1 MLEPFIADWLNL
13 LIRWGHMIAGIAWI
27 GTSFYFVALDFSLKS
42 REGLPAGVR
51 GEAWE
56 VHGGGFYHVQKY
68 LSAPERMPEHLTWFK
83 WEAYLTWVTGFFL
96 LAVVYY
102 LDARANLIDPAVLDL
117 SPWAAIA
124 ISLVSIIAGWAVY
137 DGLCRSPIGRNTG
150 ALAACLFA
158 LILLFAYV
166 FTHVFS
172 GRGAFIHVGVIVG
185 TMMAANVF
193 MVIIPNQRKITAALI
208 RGETPDPRLGAIGK
222 QRSLHNTYLTL
233 PVLLMMISN
242 HFSMLTNAPNSWL
255 LVGLVIVGG
264 AALRHFLVRHE
275 VGDPLAKIAWT
286 LPVIFVALGLA
297 WWLSAAPLLSLDWA
311 NLLIRWGHMIAGI
324 AWIGTSFYFVAL
336 DFSLRKHGGLPP
348 GVAGEAW
355 EVHGGGFYHVRKY
368 LTAPETLPQDLIWFK
383 WEAYLTWMTGFL
395 LLVVLYYL
403 QAESYLIDPNVMA
416 LSPWQ
421 AVGISVASLVIGWV
435 LYTALCRS
443 PVGRNTG
450 LLALCLFVMLLG
462 FAWGY
467 THVFSGRGAFIHIGA
482 LIGTIMAA
490 NVFMV
495 IIPNQRKI
503 TAALLKGEK
512 PDARL
517 GVIGKQR
524 SLHNTY
530 LTLPVLAMMISNHF
544 PMVTD
549 HAQAWLL
556 AGLILIGGGLT
567 RHFLVRTE
575 VGDAQRDIAW
585 TLPLIGTAL
594 AFALLLTQPAKLVLF
609 PGEVTDQEALSIVQ
623 TRCAA
628 CHAANPTDA
637 TIKVAPKGVHLET
650 LENLKRY
657 AAQVETQAVKSKAM
671 PLGNRTGITEE
682 ERAKLGTWIAKW
694 TAQQ

>member
-1 MLEPFIADWLNL
+1 MEPFIADWLNL
-13 LIRWGHMIAGIAWI
+13 LIRWGHMVAGIAWI
-27 GTSFYFVALDFSLKS
+27 GTSFYFVALDFSLKT
-42 REGLPAGVR
+42 RDGLPAGVR

-68 LSAPERMPEHLTWFK
+68 LSAPASMPDHLTWFK
-83 WEAYLTWVTGFFL
+83 WEAYLTWVTGFL
-96 LAVVYY
+96 LLIVQYY
-102 LDARANLIDPAVLDL
+102 AQASAYLIDPAILPL
-117 SPWAAIA
+117 TPWAAIG
-124 ISLVSIIAGWAVY
+124 ISVVSIIAAWGLY
-137 DGLCRSPIGRNTG
+137 DGLCRSPLGQNTT
-150 ALAACLFA
+150 ALAASVFA
-158 LILLFAYV
+158 LILAFAYL

-208 RGETPDPRLGAIGK
+208 KGETPDPRFGVIGK

-242 HFSMLTNAPNSWL
+242 HFAMITDAAHGWL
-255 LVGLVIVGG
+255 LVGAIVVAG

-275 VGDPLAKIAWT
+275 VGDPLSKIAWT
-286 LPVIFVALGLA
+286 LPIIAIGLA
-297 WWLSAAPLLSLDWA
+297 LAWYLSSQPLLSLDWA

-336 DFSLRKHGGLPP
+336 DFSLRKHANLPP

-368 LTAPETLPQDLIWFK
+368 LTAPETLPKDLIWFK

-403 QAESYLIDPNVMA
+403 QAETYLIDPAIMP
-416 LSPWQ
+416 LTQWQ
-421 AVGISVASLVIGWV
+421 AIGISVASLAIGWTV
-435 LYTALCRS
+435 YTLLCKS
-443 PVGRNTG
+443 PVGRNTA
-450 LLALCLFVMLLG
+450 LLAAVLFVLILG
-462 FAWGY
+462 AAYFY

-482 LIGTIMAA
+482 LIGTLMAA

-503 TAALLKGEK
+503 TASLLRGEK
-512 PDARL
+512 PDPRF

-530 LTLPVLAMMISNHF
+530 LTLPVLAMMVSNHF
-544 PMVTD
+544 PMITD
-549 HAQAWLL
+549 HHLAWML
-556 AGLILIGGGLT
+556 AGLIVIGGALA

-575 VGDAQRDIAW
+575 VGDRHADLAW
-585 TLPLIGTAL
+585 TLPLIGSAL
-594 AFALLLTQPAKLVLF
+594 AFAMIITTPEARPVYN
-609 PGEVTDQEALSIVQ
+609 GEVSDAEAFAIVQ
-623 TRCAA
+623 ARCAP
-628 CHAANPTDA
+628 CHAAEPTDPA
-637 TIKVAPKGVHLET
+637 TKRAPKGIALDT

-657 AAQVETQAVKSKAM
+657 AAQVDTQSVKNKAM
-671 PLGNRTGITEE
+671 PLGNKTGMTLE
-682 ERAKLGTWIAKW
+682 ERAKLGAW
-694 TAQQ
+694 TIKQ

>member
-1 MLEPFIADWLNL
+1 MLEPFIADWLNF

-42 REGLPAGVR
+42 RGDLPDGVR

-68 LSAPERMPEHLTWFK
+68 LSAPARLPEHLTWFK
-83 WEAYLTWVTGFFL
+83 WEAYLTWVTGFLL

-102 LDARANLIDPAVLDL
+102 LDARANLIDPAVLDIA
-117 SPWAAIA
+117 PWAAIL
-124 ISLVSIIAGWAVY
+124 ISLVSIVLGWAVY
-137 DGLCRSPIGRNTG
+137 DGLCRSPIGRNT
-150 ALAACLFA
+150 ALLAACVFA
-158 LILLFAYV
+158 LILAFAYV

-172 GRGAFIHVGVIVG
+172 GRGAFIHVGVVAG

-193 MVIIPNQRKITAALI
+193 MVIIPNQRKITAALLK
-208 RGETPDPRLGAIGK
+208 GEPPDPRLGAIGK

-242 HFSMLTNAPNSWL
+242 HFAMLTNAPNAWM
-255 LVGLVIVGG
+255 LVGLVFICG

-275 VGDPLAKIAWT
+275 VGDPLAKIGWT
-286 LPVIFVALGLA
+286 LPVIFVALSLA
-297 WWLSAAPLLSLDWA
+297 WWLTAQPVLSLDWA
-311 NLLIRWGHMIAGI
+311 NLLLRWAHMIAGI

-336 DFSLRKHGGLPP
+336 DFSLRKAPGLPA

-368 LTAPETLPQDLIWFK
+368 LTAPETLPKDLIWFK
-383 WEAYLTWMTGFL
+383 WEAYLTWVTGFL
-395 LLVVLYYL
+395 LLVVLYYV
-403 QAESYLIDPNVMA
+403 QADTYLIDPGVRNLA
-416 LSPWQ
+416 PWQ
-421 AVGISVASLVIGWV
+421 AISISVASLILGWV
-435 LYTALCRS
+435 IYTALCRS
-443 PVGRNTG
+443 PIGRNTAA
-450 LLALCLFVMLLG
+450 LAVSLFVMLLA
-462 FAWGY
+462 FSWAY
-467 THVFSGRGAFIHIGA
+467 ASLFSGRGAFIHIGA

-495 IIPNQRKI
+495 IIPNQRRI
-503 TAALLKGEK
+503 TAALLRGER
-512 PDARL
+512 PDPAL
-517 GVIGKQR
+517 GATGKQR

-530 LTLPVLAMMISNHF
+530 LTLPVLATMISNHF

-549 HAQAWLL
+549 HPQSWLL
-556 AGLILIGGGLT
+556 AGLIILGGGLL

-575 VGDAQRDIAW
+575 VGDKHSTIAW

-609 PGEVTDQEALSIVQ
+609 PGEVTDQEALTILQ
-623 TRCAA
+623 TRCAT
-628 CHAANPTDA
+628 CHAANPSDA

-650 LENLKRY
+650 LAELKRY
-657 AAQVETQAVKSKAM
+657 AAQISVQAVQNKAM
-671 PLGNRTGITEE
+671 PLANRTGMTDE
-682 ERAKLGTWIAKW
+682 ERAKLGTWISK
-694 TAQQ
+694 Q

>member
-1 MLEPFIADWLNL
+1 MFEPFIADWLNF

-42 REGLPAGVR
+42 HGSLPQGVR

-68 LSAPERMPEHLTWFK
+68 LSAPASLPEHLTWFK
-83 WEAYLTWVTGFFL
+83 WEAYLTWVTGFL
-96 LAVVYY
+96 LLVVVYF

-117 SPWAAIA
+117 SSWQAIL
-124 ISLVSIIAGWAVY
+124 ISLISIAAGWAIY
-137 DGLCRSPIGRNTG
+137 DGLCRSPLGRNTG
-150 ALAACLFA
+150 LLAACVFA
-158 LILLFAYV
+158 LIMGFAYL

-172 GRGAFIHVGVIVG
+172 GRGAFIHVGVIIG

-208 RGETPDPRLGAIGK
+208 RGEAPDPRLGAIGK

-242 HFSMLTNAPNSWL
+242 HFSMLTDAPNAWL
-255 LVGLVIVGG
+255 LVGLVVVGG

-275 VGDPLAKIAWT
+275 VGDPFSKIGWT
-286 LPVIFVALGLA
+286 LPVIFAALGLA
-297 WWLSAAPLLSLDWA
+297 WWLSAQPLFSLDWA
-311 NLLIRWGHMIAGI
+311 NLLIRWGHIIAGI

-336 DFSLRKHGGLPP
+336 DFSLRKGSGLPP

-368 LTAPETLPQDLIWFK
+368 LTAPETLPKDLIWFK
-383 WEAYLTWMTGFL
+383 WEAYLTWVTGFL
-395 LLVVLYYL
+395 LLVVLYYV
-403 QAESYLIDPNVMA
+403 QAESYLIDPNVMPLRPWTA
-416 LSPWQ
+416 IGLS
-421 AVGISVASLVIGWV
+421 IASLVLGWV

-443 PVGRNTG
+443 PIGRHTG
-450 LLALCLFVMLLG
+450 WLALCLFAMLLA
-462 FAWGY
+462 FAFGY
-467 THVFSGRGAFIHIGA
+467 THLFSGRGAFIHIGA
-482 LIGTIMAA
+482 LIGTLMAA

-503 TAALLKGEK
+503 TAALLRGEK
-512 PDARL
+512 PDQRL
-517 GVIGKQR
+517 GAIGKQR

-549 HAQAWLL
+549 HPHAWLL
-556 AGLILIGGGLT
+556 AGLIIIGGALA

-575 VGDAQRDIAW
+575 VGDAHPEIAW

-594 AFALLLTQPAKLVLF
+594 AFALLLTQPSKLVLF
-609 PGEVTDQEALSIVQ
+609 PGEVTDAEALSIVQ

-628 CHAANPTDA
+628 CHAAHPTDA
-637 TIKVAPKGVHLET
+637 TIKAAPKGVELET
-650 LENLKRY
+650 LAALKRY
-657 AAQVETQAVKSKAM
+657 AAQIQVQAVQNRAM
-671 PLGNRTGITEE
+671 PLGNRTGMLDE
-682 ERAKLGTWIAKW
+682 ERAKLGTWIAR
-694 TAQQ
+694 Q

>member
-1 MLEPFIADWLNL
+1 MLEPFIADWLNFL
-13 LIRWGHMIAGIAWI
+13 VRWGHMVAGIAWI
-27 GTSFYFVALDFSLKS
+27 GTSFYFVALDFSLKT
-42 REGLPAGVR
+42 RGGLPDGVR

-68 LSAPERMPEHLTWFK
+68 LSAPARMPEHLTWFK
-83 WEAYLTWVTGFFL
+83 WEAYLTWVTGFAL

-117 SPWAAIA
+117 SPPAAIA
-124 ISLVSIIAGWAVY
+124 ISVVSIILGWAIY
-137 DGLCRSPIGRNTG
+137 DGLCRSPLARNAG
-150 ALAACLFA
+150 ALAASVFL
-158 LILLFAYV
+158 LILGFAYI

-172 GRGAFIHVGVIVG
+172 GRGAFIHVGVIAG

-208 RGETPDPRLGAIGK
+208 RGEAPDPRLGAIGK

-242 HFSMLTNAPNSWL
+242 HFSMLTNAPNAWL
-255 LVGLVIVGG
+255 LAGLVFVGG

-275 VGDPLAKIAWT
+275 VGDPLSKTGWT

-297 WWLSAAPLLSLDWA
+297 WWLTSQPILSLDWA
-311 NLLIRWGHMIAGI
+311 NLLLRWAHMIAGI

-336 DFSLRKHGGLPP
+336 DFSLRKAANMPS

-368 LTAPETLPQDLIWFK
+368 LSAPDTLPNDLIWFK
-383 WEAYLTWMTGFL
+383 WEAYLTWVTGFL

-403 QAESYLIDPNVMA
+403 QAETYLIDPNVRDLA
-416 LSPWQ
+416 PWQ
-421 AVGISVASLVIGWV
+421 AIFISAASLALGWV

-443 PVGRNTG
+443 PIGRNTG
-450 LLALCLFVMLLG
+450 LLAVCLFAMLLAFS
-462 FAWGY
+462 FAY
-467 THVFSGRGAFIHIGA
+467 TALYSGRGAFIHIGA

-512 PDARL
+512 PDPAL
-517 GVIGKQR
+517 GATGKQR

-530 LTLPVLAMMISNHF
+530 LTLPVLATMISNHF

-549 HAQAWLL
+549 HAHAWAL
-556 AGLILIGGGLT
+556 AGLIILAGGLA

-575 VGDAQRDIAW
+575 VGDEHAGIAW
-585 TLPLIGTAL
+585 TLPLIGA
-594 AFALLLTQPAKLVLF
+594 AFALALIISEPRKLLLF
-609 PGEVTDQEALSIVQ
+609 PGDVTDQEALSIVQ
-623 TRCAA
+623 TRCAT
-628 CHAANPTDA
+628 CHAGKPTDA
-637 TIKVAPKGVHLET
+637 TIKAAPKGVHLET
-650 LENLKRY
+650 IEDLKRY
-657 AAQVETQAVKSKAM
+657 AAQIGVQSVQSKAM
-671 PLGNRTGITEE
+671 PLANRTGMLEE
-682 ERAKLGTWIAKW
+682 ERAKLGTWIS
-694 TAQQ
+694 TQ

>member
-1 MLEPFIADWLNL
+1 MEPFIADWLNL
-13 LIRWGHMIAGIAWI
+13 LIRWGHLIAGIAWI
-27 GTSFYFVALDFSLKS
+27 GTSFYFVALDFSLKT
-42 REGLPAGVR
+42 RDGLPQGVR

-68 LSAPERMPEHLTWFK
+68 LSAPSSLPEHLTWFK
-83 WEAYLTWVTGFFL
+83 WEAYLTWVTGFLL

-102 LDARANLIDPAVLDL
+102 LNASANLIDPAVLAL
-117 SPWAAIA
+117 KPWQAIA
-124 ISLVSIIAGWAVY
+124 ISIVSIIAGWAVY
-137 DGLCRSPIGRNTG
+137 DGLCRSPVGRNTG
-150 ALAACLFA
+150 LLAACVFA
-158 LILLFAYV
+158 LILGFAYL

-172 GRGAFIHVGVIVG
+172 GRGAFIHVGVIIG

-208 RGETPDPRLGAIGK
+208 RGEAPDPKLGAIGK

-233 PVLLMMISN
+233 PVLLMMVSN
-242 HFSMLTNAPNSWL
+242 HFAMLTDAPNAWL
-255 LVGLVIVGG
+255 LVGLIVVGG

-275 VGDPLAKIAWT
+275 VGDPLSKIAWT
-286 LPVIFVALGLA
+286 LPIIFVALGLA
-297 WWLSAAPLLSLDWA
+297 WWLSGSGLVSLDWA
-311 NLLIRWGHMIAGI
+311 NLLIRWGHLIAGI

-336 DFSLRKHGGLPP
+336 DFSLRKEPHMPQ

-368 LTAPETLPQDLIWFK
+368 LTAPETLPKDLIWFK
-383 WEAYLTWMTGFL
+383 WEAYLTWVTGFL

-403 QAESYLIDPNVMA
+403 QADSYLIDPNVMP

-421 AVGISVASLVIGWV
+421 AIGISLASFAVGWT
-435 LYTALCRS
+435 LYTGLCRS
-443 PVGRNTG
+443 PTGRNTG
-450 LLALCLFVMLLG
+450 LLGFCLFLMLLA

-495 IIPNQRKI
+495 IIPNQRRI
-503 TAALLKGEK
+503 TAALLKGER
-512 PDARL
+512 PDPKL
-517 GVIGKQR
+517 GAIGKQR

-530 LTLPVLAMMISNHF
+530 LTLPVLAMMVSNHF

-549 HAQAWLL
+549 NPHAWVL
-556 AGLILIGGGLT
+556 AGLVILAGALA
-567 RHFLVRTE
+567 RYFLVRTE
-575 VGDAQRDIAW
+575 VGDRHGEIAW
-585 TLPLIGTAL
+585 SLPLIGAAL
-594 AFALLLTQPAKLVLF
+594 AVALLITQPKKLVLF
-609 PGEVTDQEALSIVQ
+609 PGEVSDAEALSIVQ

-628 CHAANPTDA
+628 CHAAHPTDA
-637 TIKVAPKGVHLET
+637 TIKAAPKGIELET

-657 AAQVETQAVKSKAM
+657 AAQVEVQAVANKAM
-671 PLGNRTGITEE
+671 PLANRTKMTDE
-682 ERAKLGTWIAKW
+682 ERAKLGTWIAR
-694 TAQQ
+694 Q